1 MQRGKLLVISGP
13 SGVGKSTAIQGMLE
27 KHPEMYF
34 SVSATTRKQREGDV
48 EGVTYFFKTAEAF
61 ADMVSRDEFFE
72 HAEYAGN
79 CYGTPRAPVEQ
90 RLAAGIDVIM
100 DIDVQGAM
108 QLREKCPDAVLIF
121 LVAPSFSVIE
131 KRLRG
136 RGDTGEADMEKR
148 LNKAR
153 WEYEMAV
160 HYDYIVLNDTPE
172 HAVSAIDSI
181 LTAEKLRAER
191 QTDLL
196 KMEELL

>member
-1 MQRGKLLVISGP
+1 MISGP

-27 KHPEMYF
+27 KHPKMYF

-61 ADMVSRDEFFE
+61 AAMVSRDEFFE

-108 QLREKCPDAVLIF
+108 QLREKCSDAVLIF

-148 LNKAR
+148 LKKAR

-172 HAVSAIDSI
+172 HAVNAIDSI

>member
-13 SGVGKSTAIQGMLE
+13 SGVGKSTAIEGMRAL
-27 KHPEMYF
+27 HPDMYF
-34 SVSATTRKQREGDV
+34 SVSATTRHMREGDM
-48 EGVTYFFKTAEAF
+48 EGVTYFFKTPQEFDA
-61 ADMVSRDEFFE
+61 MIQRDEFFE

-79 CYGTPRAPVEQ
+79 CYGTPREPVER
-90 RLAAGIDVIM
+90 RLGQGIDVIM

-121 LVAPSFSVIE
+121 LVAPSFSMIE

-136 RGDTGEADMEKR
+136 RGDTNEADMERR
-148 LNKAR
+148 LKKAR

-160 HYDYIVLNDTPE
+160 HYDYIVLNDTHE
-172 HAVSAIDSI
+172 HAVSKIDSI

-196 KMEELL
+196 KMEESL

>member
-1 MQRGKLLVISGP
+1 MPNGIIIIDKPAGWTSMDVCAKLRGILKTKKVGHAGTLDP
-13 SGVGKSTAIQGMLE
+13 MATGVLPVFVGR
-27 KHPEMYF
+27 
-34 SVSATTRKQREGDV
+34 ATR
-48 EGVTYFFKTAEAF
+48 GV
-61 ADMVSRDEFFE
+61 EFFE

-79 CYGTPRAPVEQ
+79 CYGTPREPVER
-90 RLAAGIDVIM
+90 RLGSGIDVIM

-108 QLREKCPDAVLIF
+108 QLKEKCPDAVLIF
-121 LVAPSFSVIE
+121 LVAPCFSIIE

-148 LNKAR
+148 LKKAR

-160 HYDYIVLNDTPE
+160 HYDYIVLNDTKE
-172 HAVSAIDSI
+172 HAVEAIDSI

-196 KMEELL
+196 KMEESL

>member
-27 KHPEMYF
+27 KHPKMYF

-79 CYGTPRAPVEQ
+79 CYGTSRAPVEQ

-148 LNKAR
+148 LKKAR

-172 HAVSAIDSI
+172 HAVNAIDSI

>member
-13 SGVGKSTAIQGMLE
+13 SGVGKSTTIEGMRAR
-27 KHPEMYF
+27 HPDMYF
-34 SVSATTRKQREGDV
+34 SVSATTRQKREGDV
-48 EGVTYFFKTAEAF
+48 EGVTYFFKTPAEFEEMVHSGAF
-61 ADMVSRDEFFE
+61 YE

-79 CYGTPRAPVEQ
+79 CYGTPKEPVER
-90 RLAAGIDVIM
+90 RLGAGIDVIM

-121 LVAPSFSVIE
+121 LVAPSFSIIE
-131 KRLRG
+131 QRLRG
-136 RGDTGEADMEKR
+136 RGDTSEADMERR
-148 LNKAR
+148 LKKAR

-172 HAVSAIDSI
+172 HAVHAIDSV

-196 KMEELL
+196 KMEESL